1 MKNPSRHG
9 ASFDPYPAPDSNNLS
24 RMSCTHAFHANAQVA
39 PSADVIKFQRKI
51 GIALGSHIRLST
63 RGVVAMSSRS
73 MSSHSQIAPVAE
85 ATPIRSPAPPL
96 LRRFYDAIV
105 AGKRVRAEQEVARY
119 LLTHRDKLTDSL
131 EREIERRFQRG

>member
-1 MKNPSRHG
+1 
-9 ASFDPYPAPDSNNLS
+9 
-24 RMSCTHAFHANAQVA
+24 
-39 PSADVIKFQRKI
+39 
-51 GIALGSHIRLST
+51 
-63 RGVVAMSSRS
+63 MSSRS

-85 ATPIRSPAPPL
+85 AAPSKSAVPPL